1 MKYTENYKL
10 KLPEESD
17 IIDVTV
23 LNENFA
29 MLDDIAA
36 NFEKRL
42 AELEKKTAVDS
53 WSDIDSLVITTEEF
67 VDADDSEYTGYNWV
81 SGVAYDKLGNEVPVI
96 HTTANAYGQKWG
108 VLSSSNYGCYCR
120 LVNGSILVYIC
131 YSEEDDT
138 EEMQV
143 TLGTKCTVI

>member
-17 IIDVTV
+17 IIDITV

-67 VDADDSEYTGYNWV
+67 VDADDSEYTGYNGLAV
-81 SGVAYDKLGNEVPVI
+81 
-96 HTTANAYGQKWG
+96 
-108 VLSSSNYGCYCR
+108 
-120 LVNGSILVYIC
+120 
-131 YSEEDDT
+131 
-138 EEMQV
+138 
-143 TLGTKCTVI
+143 